1 MIISGKPADER
12 IASTEPLY
20 VQENAK
26 LLGKTGTG
34 CLADWRDLKVD
45 KRMENSKTKSFYF
58 TINDKNL
65 DTASEDNYDYKVI
78 RFVYIHKVN
87 RNFHKVL
94 ILLTHREERSSLYSI
109 LFQWKRT

>member
-1 MIISGKPADER
+1 M
-12 IASTEPLY
+12 
-20 VQENAK
+20 QENAK
-26 LLGKTGTG
+26 FLEKAGTG
-34 CLADWRDLKVD
+34 CLEDWRDLKVD

-78 RFVYIHKVN
+78 RFVYIHNVN